1 MMPGMP
7 VTSALVPL
15 RWSDM
20 DAYGHVNNVQYLRL
34 LEESRITA
42 FAEWF
47 GGAGSESML
56 EGGVIV
62 ARQEIEYLRPLVY
75 RAAPVRIDL
84 WVSSIGGSS
93 FEIGYEVRDPDD
105 VGEHLYARAE
115 TTLAAFDLETERPR
129 RLPDA
134 ERAALRERLAE
145 PVALRRRR

>member
-1 MMPGMP
+1 MSI
-7 VTSALVPL
+7 TSTLVPL

-34 LEESRITA
+34 LEEARITA
-42 FAEWF
+42 FAQWF
-47 GGAGSESML
+47 GSGSETML

-75 RAAPVRIDL
+75 RSAPVQIDL
-84 WVSSIGGSS
+84 WVSKVGGSS
-93 FEIGYEVRDPDD
+93 LDIGYEVRDPAD
-105 VGEHLYARAE
+105 VGERLYARAE
-115 TTLAAFDLETERPR
+115 STLAAFDLATERPR
-129 RLPDA
+129 RIPDV